1 MKLETKVGAF
11 FILAIAVLGTLIVRM
26 EKLDIFG
33 GRSENKLVTEFDQ
46 VAGLSLQSAI
56 RVAGVKVGAVTGI
69 DLDGKKARVTLGLPK
84 DFPVYQDATAS
95 LSSIGILGEKY
106 IELDPGHPEAGPL
119 PADAAGPAGSGS
131 ARGFPRRSRWPSSSM

>member
-1 MKLETKVGAF
+1 MTMKLETKVGAF

-56 RVAGVKVGAVTGI
+56 ALLQYPSWLRPSGGM
-69 DLDGKKARVTLGLPK
+69 L
-84 DFPVYQDATAS
+84 
-95 LSSIGILGEKY
+95 LS
-106 IELDPGHPEAGPL
+106 P
-119 PADAAGPAGSGS
+119 
-131 ARGFPRRSRWPSSSM
+131 